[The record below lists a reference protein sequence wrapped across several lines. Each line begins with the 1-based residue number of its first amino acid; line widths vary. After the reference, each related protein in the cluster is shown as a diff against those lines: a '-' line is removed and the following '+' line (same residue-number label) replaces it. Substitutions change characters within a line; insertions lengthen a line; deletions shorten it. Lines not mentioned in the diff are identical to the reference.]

1 MATPEEGARQELN
14 PIIEREKYEQSLRSG
29 GEYDNGRAVESAI
42 SRHSDPETVLSLLR
56 DHELTNEIFT
66 TFGEQSKSWR
76 ISHLTDMLQDR
87 EEAYG
92 RPLDHLVKRG
102 LVKLLNAEEQ
112 EKIRLRRGNELP
124 TDLQEQYLGYAVET
138 GGHSVK
144 DYQISRF
151 VPSEYDRREVTKDG
165 VVYEQYVPI
174 KFRKEIE
181 TVSDF
186 GSPEKRVDRLE
197 RFANMRH
204 ELLAR
209 NLIVE
214 RFGEYIELREALF
227 KLVEAMYFRSSLSAE
242 GLGIIFN
249 LRSQEGA
256 ANKTDSGVE
265 LRSLGDK
272 VATALRLYLVNS
284 LCEKRTRLE
293 TLMKKP
299 GFNKYLFPGKEAN
312 PKFKEYIG
320 ESNKWEKEVDEAGGT
335 RKKDT
340 IKDERKR
347 GERGLLTQKNI
358 FAESNPFLE
367 VKLHKAIRK
376 MLGGEV
382 GETAAEKHVNK
393 QEAEAAQRMA
403 YRLFRLFLTADV
415 EGYEIYLEEPN
426 RSTGRYET
434 RSEYDGL
441 NIGGKHLELVY
452 ENGPAASDYG
462 KLAHPDLFIIKSDRK
477 NRDAAPPIGILHSRD
492 YYPKFVTDFFRQA
505 SFRVPVEIIGPG
517 GAKETIIEERS
528 LNEVMWGNEAGGDVP
543 GKPGFT
549 YAEED
554 ATQLGDVPWD
564 GLDDEALG
572 KIDGI
577 KEFKELID
585 KGFDKKDA
593 AEIVELPS
601 GGLNPEI
608 LHAGIYLSGFMFGR
622 EGNVFD
628 LVTKTNIRI
637 EDLLDEGWWRIL
649 WKKLDVGTRPGIVLD
664 GAFKGVTKEAKEGKI
679 REHNLKII
687 EGFLKGLHSTNN
699 WEEVEVAVAHPYYD
713 KKAGKKETVKPMTVK
728 LMNVVNSALS
738 KELSAA
744 GEKFKPYTWEELM
757 KNE

>member
-1 MATPEEGARQELN
+1 MAVEDGREAEVN
-14 PIIEREKYEQSLRSG
+14 PLVDREKYEQSLRSG

-42 SRHSDPETVLSLLR
+42 SRHSDPETVLTLLR

-92 RPLDHLVKRG
+92 RPLDHLVNRG
-102 LVKLLNAEEQ
+102 LVKLLNQEEQ
-112 EKIRLRRGNELP
+112 VKIRSRRGSGLP
-124 TDLQEQYLGYAVET
+124 MNLQEQYLGYAVET
-138 GGHSVK
+138 AGHSVK
-144 DYQISRF
+144 DYQITDF
-151 VPSEYDRREVTKDG
+151 VPETYVIRQVEQNG
-165 VVYEQYVPI
+165 VFIEDYIPEPKGKY
-174 KFRKEIE
+174 RKVE
-181 TVSDF
+181 TTISDF
-186 GSPEKRVDRLE
+186 GSPETRLDRYE

-242 GLGIIFN
+242 GLGIVFN

-256 ANKTDSGVE
+256 VNKTDSGVK

-272 VATALRLYLVNS
+272 VATALRLYLINS
-284 LCEKRTRLE
+284 LCEKPTRLE
-293 TLMKKP
+293 ALMKKP
-299 GFNKYLFPGKEAN
+299 GFNKYLFPGMEAN
-312 PKFKEYIG
+312 PEFKEYIG
-320 ESNKWEKEVDEAGGT
+320 EPNKWEKEVEAGGT

-340 IKDERKR
+340 IRDEIKR
-347 GERGLLTQKNI
+347 GERGPLAQKNI

-382 GETAAEKHVNK
+382 GATDAEKHVNK

-415 EGYEIYLEEPN
+415 EGYEIYTDPAIK
-426 RSTGRYET
+426 T
-434 RSEYDGL
+434 SEYDPLKGYA
-441 NIGGKHLELVY
+441 LVY
-452 ENGPAASDYG
+452 ENGPAASDFG

-505 SFRVPVEIIGPG
+505 SFNVPVEIIGPG
-517 GAKETIIEERS
+517 GIKETIIEERS
-528 LNEVMWGNEAGGDVP
+528 LSEVMWGNEAGGNVS
-543 GKPGFT
+543 GKPSFT
-549 YAEED
+549 YAEEG
-554 ATQLGDVPWD
+554 AMQLGDVPWD
-564 GLDDEALG
+564 GLDEEVLG

-585 KGFDKKDA
+585 RGFGTKDA
-593 AEIVELPS
+593 AEIVGLPS
-601 GGLNPEI
+601 GGLSPEI

-628 LVTKTNIRI
+628 LVTKTNVRI

-649 WKKLDVGTRPGIVLD
+649 WKKLDVGTKPGIVLN
-664 GAFKGVTKEAKEGKI
+664 GEFKGVTSEVIKDKI